1 INYHYKNKLKSYLAW
16 SKEIACVLLAAWLT
30 YSINTVTK
38 LLVEV
43 GQACSEYQDKALRNL
58 PCKHVQVDEVWAFC
72 YAKQKNVV
80 TASKAVEGAGDICTG
95 TATCAD
101 TKLIPSWAVGNRD
114 AETAK
119 PFIEDLASRLKN
131 KIRLTN
137 GFSKKAENHA
147 HAVATFYV
155 L

>member
-1 INYHYKNKLKSYLAW
+1 M
-16 SKEIACVLLAAWLT
+16 
-30 YSINTVTK
+30 
-38 LLVEV
+38 
-43 GQACSEYQDKALRNL
+43 RNL

-80 TASKAVEGAGDICTG
+80 TARKAVEGAGDIWTG
-95 TATCAD
+95 TAICAD

-131 KIRLTN
+131 KIQLTSD
-137 GFSKKAENHA
+137 GLKAYIEA
-147 HAVATFYV
+147 CK
-155 L
+155 